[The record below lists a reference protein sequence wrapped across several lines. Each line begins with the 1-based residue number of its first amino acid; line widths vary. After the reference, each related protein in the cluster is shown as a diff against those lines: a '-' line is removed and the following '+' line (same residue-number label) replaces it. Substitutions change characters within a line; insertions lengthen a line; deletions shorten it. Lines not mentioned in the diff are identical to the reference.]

1 MSVDTLQEKIR
12 KTKNPAVVVFEAF
25 PDWIPPQL
33 LEENTAVQAFG
44 KLYTNLLSGMKGH
57 VGAIRFG
64 FGSFALLGTEGLSL
78 LSMLLAEAKRQGY
91 YVLLDAPETMSPMA
105 AQNTAAV
112 FETDETIY
120 PCDGFVIP
128 SFLGSDIIN
137 AYLPLLKKGKT
148 LFAVVRTAN
157 RSAPEIQDLL
167 SGGRLVHIAA
177 ADVVNR
183 LGQTQLGKCG
193 FSQLGAL
200 ASASTADSLRSL
212 RSKYPK
218 LFLLLDGY
226 DYPNANAKNCSFA
239 FDKLG
244 HGAAACAGASVVAA
258 WKDSQNDDYGA
269 AAVEALQ
276 RMKKNITRY
285 ITVL

>member
-12 KTKNPAVVVFEAF
+12 KTKNPSVVVFEAF

-258 WKDSQNDDYGA
+258 WKDSQSDDYA
-269 AAVEALQ
+269 ASAVEALQ
-276 RMKKNITRY
+276 RMKKNLTRY

>member
-25 PDWIPPQL
+25 ADWIPPQL
-33 LEENTAVQAFG
+33 LEENTATQAFE
-44 KLYTNLLSGMKGH
+44 KLYIQLLSKMKGY

-64 FGSFALLGTEGLSL
+64 FGSFALLGMEGLSL
-78 LSMLLAEAKRQGY
+78 LSKLMTEAKRQGY
-91 YVLLDAPETMSPMA
+91 YVLLDAPETMSPLA
-105 AQNTAAV
+105 AQNAAGV
-112 FETDETIY
+112 FGMEDALY
-120 PCDGFVIP
+120 PADGFVV
-128 SFLGSDIIN
+128 SSYLGSDILN
-137 AYLPLLKKGKT
+137 AYLPLCKKGKS

-157 RSAPEIQDLL
+157 RSAPEMQDLL
-167 SGGRLVHIAA
+167 SGGRLVHTAA
-177 ADVVNR
+177 ADIVNR
-183 LGQTQLGKCG
+183 LGETQVGKSG
-193 FSQLGAL
+193 FSRLGVL
-200 ASASTADSLRSL
+200 ASASAADSLRSL
-212 RSKYPK
+212 RCKYPK

-258 WKDSQNDDYGA
+258 WKDSQNDDYAA

-276 RMKKNITRY
+276 RMKKNLSRY